1 MIGFRCLGA
10 AAGVALLLTGAAA
23 AQIVQKVKLGVSGR
37 PDQAALELA
46 LHRGYFADQGLDV
59 ETVQASSG
67 QEFVS
72 SLATDQIQ
80 VASGSPN
87 AGLFNA
93 LARGID
99 IKIVADFAHIGDAG
113 DRTVAIVA
121 RADLMDSGMI
131 KTAADLKGRVVARG
145 PGPGMI
151 SGPVYEKLLER
162 FGVAPNDVT
171 FRYLAFPDSIVA
183 LSTRNVDAAYLIE
196 PLVTQAERQ
205 GIGRVLATG
214 GTIYP
219 GAELS
224 VVYFS
229 PGFARRIDAATK
241 FMVAYLRG
249 QRDYYD
255 AFFLN
260 KGRAEAIALL
270 TEHTAINDPKSWET
284 VRQFADLDGR
294 VNLADLKS
302 QAAYYK
308 QQGLISAVPDLD
320 KIVDPQFVEAAVKI
334 LTTH

>member
-1 MIGFRCLGA
+1 MIGLRCLGA
-10 AAGVALLLTGAAA
+10 LAGAALLLAGTAA
-23 AQIVQKVKLGVSGR
+23 AQTLQKVKLGVSGR

-46 LHRGYFADQGLDV
+46 LHRGYFTAQGLDV

-67 QEFVS
+67 MDFVS
-72 SLATDQIQ
+72 SLAADQLQ
-80 VASGSPN
+80 VASGSAN

-93 LARGID
+93 LVRGID
-99 IKIVADFAHIGDAG
+99 IKIVADFAHIGDAS

-121 RADLMDSGMI
+121 RADLMDSGAI
-131 KTAADLKGRVVARG
+131 KTAADLKGRVLARG

-151 SGPVYEKLLER
+151 SGPIYEKLLER
-162 FGVAPNDVT
+162 FGIAPGDVT

-183 LSTRNVDAAYLIE
+183 LSTKNVDAAYLIE
-196 PLVTQAERQ
+196 PLVTQAEQQ

-214 GTIYP
+214 GAIYP

-224 VVYFS
+224 VVYYS
-229 PGFARRIDAATK
+229 PAFAKRTDAATK

-249 QRDYYD
+249 ERDYHD

-260 KGRAEAIALL
+260 KGRAEAIKLL
-270 TEHTAINDPKSWET
+270 TEHTAITDPKAWET
-284 VRQFADLDGR
+284 VRQVADLDGR

-320 KIVDPQFVEAAVKI
+320 KIVDPQFAEAAVKI
-334 LTTH
+334 LATQ